1 MLDSTKTKSILH
13 TENSSKIKP
22 DIKYLLNLDRRF
34 RNCQVDS
41 RIWQCVN
48 SGTRDVRFPMREY
61 KHGFLFHALG
71 NISNK
76 QDRHIH
82 SYEIVIH

>member
-1 MLDSTKTKSILH
+1 MLDSTKTKLIFIQTNQVKL
-13 TENSSKIKP
+13 P
-22 DIKYLLNLDRRF
+22 DIIYLLNLDRRF

-61 KHGFLFHALG
+61 KHGFLYHALG